1 MVHWPDT
8 HPTWHAQAREALKS
22 ASKEKSS
29 ALAAAL
35 EARDAARTK
44 ALVVEENA
52 ARAKED
58 LERELAAAGRK
69 VSAAEVSMCL
79 KAAEESR
86 TDRSFAF
93 QKVNMQSDYS

>member
-1 MVHWPDT
+1 MFDWPDR

-35 EARDAARTK
+35 EARDAARSK

-58 LERELAAAGRK
+58 LERELAAAGQK

-79 KAAEESR
+79 KSR
-86 TDRSFAF
+86 PQRSPGQTAPLLFR
-93 QKVNMQSDYS
+93 K